1 MSKLIYVLY
10 KIRLLSPFGLFSLIS
25 AIFKYGI
32 NVMGLLGFAEQIYGD
47 KEALVDDNET
57 LTYSQLLEQSKK
69 LSIILEKKYQLKSGQ
84 KVGFLCRN
92 HASLVKSIFAVSY
105 LGADLYFLNV
115 EMNKVQFNNLL
126 NYYNFDFIV
135 YDYELSSFIEDSN
148 YTKNKVLSYHD
159 NLPAIN
165 NLTCID
171 SNKKTKHQATFF
183 NKIVILTGGTT
194 TGNSK
199 AAAHKSSVFN
209 FLNPFLTMVTRL
221 KLLNYTTA
229 YIATPMYHGYAIAVL
244 FLFISLGKKM
254 IISKR
259 FDADKACTLIR
270 RYNVEV
276 VTVVPLMLYKMLKS
290 NPEDLKSLACIASG
304 GAELNPKLA
313 EETFSKLG
321 YVLYNLYGTS
331 EAGLN
336 IIATPQ
342 DLKYS
347 TKTIGKTIDG
357 VRIKI
362 LDDNMLEVKAGEI
375 GQFCIK
381 NRWSMKNG
389 AKPWIETGDM
399 GYRDENEY
407 FYLCGRVDDMIVSAG
422 ENVYPFEV
430 EQILTA
436 HPQVEDAAVIGI
448 KDEAFGQ
455 RLKAF
460 IVPVQDSSVTKEEI
474 LEWLRSKVARFQI
487 PKELEFIDKMPY
499 TPIGKL
505 DRKQLK

>member
-1 MSKLIYVLY
+1 MFRLIYVLY
-10 KIRLLSPFGLFSLIS
+10 KIKLLSPFGLFSLFF

-32 NVMGLLGFAEQIYGD
+32 NVMGLLGFAQRIHGD
-47 KEALVDDNET
+47 KDALMDDNET
-57 LTYSQLLEQSKK
+57 LTYNQLLEQSEK
-69 LSIILEKKYQLKSGQ
+69 LSITLKEKYQLNSGQ

-92 HASLVKSIFAVSY
+92 HASLVKSVFAVSY

-115 EMNKVQFNNLL
+115 EMNKEQFNNLL
-126 NYYNFDFIV
+126 KHYALDFLI
-135 YDYELSSFIEDSN
+135 YDDELSSFVEDSN
-148 YTKNKVLSYHD
+148 YTNNKVLSYHD

-165 NLTCID
+165 NLTYSEGD
-171 SNKKTKHQATFF
+171 KKPKQHGISFG
-183 NKIVILTGGTT
+183 KIVILTGGTT

-209 FLNPFLTMVTRL
+209 FLNPFLSMVTRL
-221 KLLNYTTA
+221 KLIDYNTA
-229 YIATPMYHGYAIAVL
+229 YIATPIYHGYGVAVL
-244 FLFISLGKKM
+244 FLFIALGKK
-254 IISKR
+254 IIINRK
-259 FDADKACTLIR
+259 FNADKACTLIR
-270 RYNVEV
+270 QNNVEV
-276 VTVVPLMLYKMLKS
+276 VTVVPLMLYKMLKN

-347 TKTIGKTIDG
+347 PKTIGKKIDG
-357 VRIKI
+357 VRLKV
-362 LDDNMLEVKAGEI
+362 LDDNKQEVKTGEI

-389 AKPWIETGDM
+389 AKSWIETGDM
-399 GYRDENEY
+399 GYKDEKGC

-430 EQILTA
+430 EQILTT
-436 HPQVEDAAVIGI
+436 HPQVEDAAVVGI

-460 IVPVQDSSVTKEEI
+460 IELAQDSSVTKEEI
-474 LEWLRSKVARFQI
+474 LEWLCTKVARFQI
-487 PKELEFIDKMPY
+487 PKEIEFIDNMPY
-499 TPIGKL
+499 TPVGKI

>member
-1 MSKLIYVLY
+1 MFKLIYVFF

-32 NVMGLLGFAEQIYGD
+32 NVMGLLGFAERIYGD

-69 LSIILEKKYQLKSGQ
+69 LSIMLEKKYQLKSGQ

-115 EMNKVQFNNLL
+115 EMNKGQFNNLL
-126 NYYNFDFIV
+126 NHYNFDFIV

-183 NKIVILTGGTT
+183 SKIVILTGGTT

-290 NPEDLKSLACIASG
+290 NPEDLKSLTCIASG

-357 VRIKI
+357 VRLKI
-362 LDDNMLEVKAGEI
+362 LDDNMLEVKVGEI

-389 AKPWIETGDM
+389 AKSWIETGDM
-399 GYRDENEY
+399 GYRDENDY
-407 FYLCGRVDDMIVSAG
+407 IYLCGRVDDMIVSAG

-430 EQILTA
+430 EQILTT
-436 HPQVEDAAVIGI
+436 HPQVQDAAVIGI
-448 KDEAFGQ
+448 KDEAFGH

-474 LEWLRSKVARFQI
+474 LEWLRKKVARFQI
-487 PKELEFIDKMPY
+487 PKEIEFIDNMPY
-499 TPIGKL
+499 TPLGKL